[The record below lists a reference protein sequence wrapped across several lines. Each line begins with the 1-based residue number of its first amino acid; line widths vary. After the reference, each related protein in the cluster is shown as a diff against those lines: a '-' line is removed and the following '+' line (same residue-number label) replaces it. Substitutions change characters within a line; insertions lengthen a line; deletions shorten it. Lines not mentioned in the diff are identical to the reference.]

1 MFSLHP
7 GLEEAIKLPGE
18 SSAGLGVAVG
28 LPLLAHLSC
37 RFVFCVGLSTLM
49 AFKLFLEV
57 LVLALY
63 SSRHHAQADE
73 IGGIMVLFLLLEVRI
88 KQVPLEFMKKK
99 KKHFF
104 GKILLLGSLHLHY
117 DLRL

>member
-1 MFSLHP
+1 
-7 GLEEAIKLPGE
+7 
-18 SSAGLGVAVG
+18 
-28 LPLLAHLSC
+28 
-37 RFVFCVGLSTLM
+37 M

-99 KKHFF
+99 RN
-104 GKILLLGSLHLHY
+104 ISLVKFSSWEAY
-117 DLRL
+117 IFTMT

>member
-1 MFSLHP
+1 
-7 GLEEAIKLPGE
+7 
-18 SSAGLGVAVG
+18 
-28 LPLLAHLSC
+28 
-37 RFVFCVGLSTLM
+37 M

-88 KQVPLEFMKKK
+88 KQVPLEFMKKEK
-99 KKHFF
+99 RN
-104 GKILLLGSLHLHY
+104 ISLVKFSSWEAY
-117 DLRL
+117 IFTMT

>member
-1 MFSLHP
+1 
-7 GLEEAIKLPGE
+7 
-18 SSAGLGVAVG
+18 
-28 LPLLAHLSC
+28 
-37 RFVFCVGLSTLM
+37 M

-73 IGGIMVLFLLLEVRI
+73 IWGIMVLFLLLEVRI

-99 KKHFF
+99 KRN
-104 GKILLLGSLHLHY
+104 ISLVKFSSWEAY
-117 DLRL
+117 IFTMT